1 MDRQEANVG
10 KSKLTVVPCT
20 RKQANEFV
28 GAMHRHHK
36 PVVSGKF
43 SLAVVDEEGL
53 VRGVAMIGNPV
64 ARSLMDGWTV
74 EVNRVATDGCPNACS
89 ALYGASWRTARAMG
103 YRRLYTYTLASEPG
117 VSLRGAGWKQ
127 DGIVNGRSW
136 HTPSRPRGIEDHP
149 TEDKIRWV
157 VQDQGVKWCGAVQW
171 PASSEDEGSQLFD
184 LFGGGN
190 G

>member
-1 MDRQEANVG
+1 MERDGNKG
-10 KSKLTVVPCT
+10 KSKLTAVPCT
-20 RKQANEFV
+20 RKQANTFV

-43 SLAVVDEEGL
+43 CIAIVDEEGL

-89 ALYGASWRTARAMG
+89 ALYGASWRTAKAMG
-103 YRRLYTYTLASEPG
+103 YRRMFTYTLASEPG
-117 VSLRGAGWKQ
+117 ASLRGAGWKQ
-127 DGIVNGRSW
+127 DSIVNGRSW
-136 HTPSRPRGIEDHP
+136 HTPSRPRAVESHP

-157 VQDQGVKWCGAVQW
+157 VEVQSAVRHGDVQW
-171 PASSEDEGSQLFD
+171 PVSSEDEGDTVFD
-184 LFGGGN
+184 MFGGNN